1 MTIKKTILNKVI
13 KMKDLAIELLEL
25 IQDEREATQE
35 KIDELEEK
43 DELTEKQ
50 EERLADLQEL
60 DELLYEF
67 EDAVEQCD
75 NSLSALDTSEAEW

>member
-35 KIDELEEK
+35 KIDTLEGK
-43 DELTEKQ
+43 DELTERQ